1 MGRRDR
7 GRPPAGLLRRPADD
21 AAVAPVRRAARRP
34 LRPDRHVRGSGHGR
48 HRDLGEPELGR
59 GGEVTAAVFENEVVT
74 GAKVRF
80 LPLPGLSG
88 EFALIT
94 LDNGHDHTRP
104 STFGPGGLASLDA
117 ALDEIG
123 DHSPA
128 PVAIAVTG
136 KPFIFAVGAD
146 LSGVPSVTDAATA
159 REIAETGHRVFRRLK
174 DSAIPT
180 FAFVNGVALG
190 GGLELALHCQFR
202 TISAGAM
209 VAFPEVFLGLVPGW
223 GGTQL
228 LPNLIGIDPAVTVIV
243 ENAQAQNKMTPAPKA
258 AKLGIAD
265 AVLEP
270 ADFLERSLEWAVGV
284 LSGSMTVARPDVDTA
299 AWDDAI
305 ARARQIVAART
316 RNASPGAVRAV
327 ELLDLARNGV
337 AGEAFTAGTAAEDDA
352 LTDLL
357 MSDPLRASLYSF
369 DLVNKRAKRPAGA
382 PDTSLA
388 RTVGKVGVVG
398 AGLMASQLAML
409 FVRQLKVPVVL
420 TDIDQARGDKGGA
433 YVHGELDK
441 LAARGRLNQD
451 KLNQLKGLVTGSLSK
466 DVFADADLVI
476 EAVFEEMSVK
486 QQVFAEVG
494 AVVSPECVLATNT
507 SALSV
512 TAMASELEHPERVVG
527 LHFFNP
533 VAVLPLL
540 EVVRAEQT
548 DDATLA
554 TAFAVGKALKK
565 SCVLV
570 ADAPAFVVNRLL
582 TRFLGE
588 VTASVEQG
596 TPVAVADR
604 ALDPLGLPMTPFE
617 LLTLVGPPVALHVAE
632 RMHEAFPDRFAVG
645 EGLKRMVELGK
656 TSVYSEPGVVDPELA
671 GIDAGDS
678 PLTEEQVRA
687 DAVNALAQEIRL
699 MLDEGVVQAVQ
710 DIDLCMI
717 LGAGWPFWLGGISP
731 YLDRAGVSTAVIG
744 KRFLPQGI
752 AGLPA

>member
-1 MGRRDR
+1 MTGTRK
-7 GRPPAGLLRRPADD
+7 PAFA
-21 AAVAPVRRAARRP
+21 
-34 LRPDRHVRGSGHGR
+34 
-48 HRDLGEPELGR
+48 
-59 GGEVTAAVFENEVVT
+59 NEVVT
-74 GAKVRF
+74 QAHVRY
-80 LPLPGLSG
+80 LRVPGMDG
-88 EFALIT
+88 EIALIT

-117 ALDEIG
+117 ALDQIEAR
-123 DHSPA
+123 SPA
-128 PVAIAVTG
+128 PAAIAVTG

-146 LSGVPSVTDAATA
+146 LSGVPSIGSAGQG

-174 DSAIPT
+174 DSAVPT
-180 FAFVNGVALG
+180 FAFVNGAALG
-190 GGLELALHCQFR
+190 GGLELALHCSYR
-202 TISAGAM
+202 TIAGTAV

-228 LPNLIGIDPAVTVIV
+228 LPHLIGIDPAVTVIV
-243 ENAQAQNKMTPAPKA
+243 ENALSQNRMLPGPKA

-265 AVLEP
+265 VLLEP
-270 ADFLERSLEWAVGV
+270 ADFLERSLEWAAGV
-284 LSGSMTVARPDVDTA
+284 LSGAVQVRRPDVDRS

-305 ARARQIVAART
+305 ARARGIVAART
-316 RNASPGAVRAV
+316 RGASPGALRAV
-327 ELLDLARNGV
+327 ELLDLARADDV
-337 AGEAFTAGTAAEDDA
+337 TAGTAAEDDA
-352 LTDLL
+352 LAELL
-357 MSDPLRASLYSF
+357 MSDELRASLYSF

-382 PDTSLA
+382 PDKALA
-388 RTVGKVGVVG
+388 RTVSKVGVVG
-398 AGLMASQLAML
+398 AGLMASQLALL

-420 TDIDQARGDKGGA
+420 TDVDQARVDKGVGS
-433 YVHGELDK
+433 VHAELDR
-441 LAARGRLNQD
+441 LAARGRLNPD
-451 KLNQLKGLVTGSLSK
+451 ALNRLKGLVTGSLSR

-486 QQVFAEVG
+486 QQVFSEVER
-494 AVVSPECVLATNT
+494 VVSDTCVLATNT

-512 TAMASELEHPERVVG
+512 TEMASKLEHPERVVG

-540 EVVRAEQT
+540 EVVRAEHT

-554 TAFAVGKALKK
+554 TAFAVGKQLKK

-582 TRFLGE
+582 TRFLGDI
-588 VTASVEQG
+588 TSAVEEG

-645 EGLKRMVELGK
+645 EGLRRMVELGK
-656 TSVYSEPGVVDPELA
+656 SSVYSEPGVVDPELA
-671 GIDAGDS
+671 GIDAGGS
-678 PLTEEQVRA
+678 PSTEEQVRGRA
-687 DAVNALAQEIRL
+687 ERALAEEIRL

-710 DIDLCMI
+710 DVDLCML
-717 LGAGWPFWLGGISP
+717 LGAGWPFWLGGISAH
-731 YLDRAGVSTAVIG
+731 LDRTGVSEAVTG
-744 KRFLPQGI
+744 SRFLPRGV
-752 AGLPA
+752 ASLPA

>member
-1 MGRRDR
+1 M
-7 GRPPAGLLRRPADD
+7 
-21 AAVAPVRRAARRP
+21 
-34 LRPDRHVRGSGHGR
+34 S
-48 HRDLGEPELGR
+48 
-59 GGEVTAAVFENEVVT
+59 AVFEDEVVT
-74 GAKVRF
+74 LAKVRY
-80 LPLPGLSG
+80 LRVPGLAG
-88 EFALIT
+88 ELALIT
-94 LDNGHDHTRP
+94 IDNGHDHTRP
-104 STFGPGGLASLDA
+104 STFGPGGIASLDA
-117 ALDEIG
+117 ALDEIEG
-123 DHSPA
+123 HSPA
-128 PVAIAVTG
+128 PAAIAVTG

-146 LSGVPSVTDAATA
+146 LSGVPSITEAAQA
-159 REIAETGHRVFRRLK
+159 REVAEAGHRVFRRLK
-174 DSAIPT
+174 DSSIPT
-180 FAFVNGVALG
+180 FAFVNGAALG
-190 GGLELALHCQFR
+190 GGLELALHCHYR
-202 TISAGAM
+202 SIATTAV

-228 LPNLIGIDPAVTVIV
+228 LPNLIGVDPAVTVIV
-243 ENAQAQNKMTPAPKA
+243 ENALAQNKITPGPKA

-265 AVLEP
+265 VVLEP

-284 LSGSMTVARPDVDTA
+284 VGGEVTVSRPEVDRGG
-299 AWDDAI
+299 WDDAI
-305 ARARQIVAART
+305 ARAHAIVAGRT

-327 ELLDLARNGV
+327 QLLDLAR
-337 AGEAFTAGTAAEDDA
+337 AGIEGDAFTAGTAAEDDA

-357 MSDPLRASLYSF
+357 MSDELRAGLYSF

-382 PDTSLA
+382 PDKSLA
-388 RTVGKVGVVG
+388 RTVTKVGVVG

-420 TDIDQARGDKGGA
+420 NDIDQARVDKGVA

-441 LAARGRLNQD
+441 LAQRGRLSPDQ
-451 KLNQLKGLVTGSLSK
+451 LNQLKGLVTGSLSK

-486 QQVFAEVG
+486 QQVFAEVE
-494 AVVSPECVLATNT
+494 AIVSPECVLATNT

-512 TAMASELEHPERVVG
+512 TEMASKLEHPERVVG

-554 TAFAVGKALKK
+554 TAFAVGKSLKK

-588 VTASVEQG
+588 ITSAVEEG

-632 RMHEAFPDRFAVG
+632 RMHEAFPDRFSVG
-645 EGLKRMVELGK
+645 EGLRKMVELGK
-656 TSVYSEPGVVDPELA
+656 SSVYSEPGVVDPELE
-671 GIDAGDS
+671 GIDAGDN
-678 PLTEEQVRA
+678 PLTEAEVRERA
-687 DAVNALAQEIRL
+687 EKALAQEIQL

-710 DIDLCMI
+710 DIDLCML
-717 LGAGWPFWLGGISP
+717 LGAGWPFWLGGISAH
-731 YLDRAGVSTAVIG
+731 LDRTGISEAVTG
-744 KRFLPQGI
+744 SRFLPKGV
-752 AGLPA
+752 ASLPA

>member
-1 MGRRDR
+1 
-7 GRPPAGLLRRPADD
+7 
-21 AAVAPVRRAARRP
+21 
-34 LRPDRHVRGSGHGR
+34 
-48 HRDLGEPELGR
+48 
-59 GGEVTAAVFENEVVT
+59 VTTAVFENEVVT
-74 GAKVRF
+74 DAKVRY
-80 LPLPGLSG
+80 LRLPGLAG

-94 LDNGHDHTRP
+94 IDNGHDHTRP
-104 STFGPGGLASLDA
+104 STFGPGGIASLDA
-117 ALDEIG
+117 ALDEIAA
-123 DHSPA
+123 HSPA
-128 PVAIAVTG
+128 PLAIGVTG

-146 LSGVPSVTDAATA
+146 LSGVPSVTDAGTA
-159 REIAETGHRVFRRLK
+159 REIAEAGHRVFRRLK
-174 DSAIPT
+174 DSSVPT

-190 GGLELALHCQFR
+190 GGLELALHCHYR
-202 TISAGAM
+202 TISAGAA
-209 VAFPEVFLGLVPGW
+209 VGFPEVFLGLVPGW

-243 ENAQAQNKMTPAPKA
+243 ENALAQNKMTPAPKA

-284 LSGSMTVARPDVDTA
+284 VTGDVAVSRPDVDTG

-305 ARARQIVAART
+305 ARARGIVSART
-316 RNASPGAVRAV
+316 RNASPGALRAV
-327 ELLDLARNGV
+327 ELLDLARHGI
-337 AGEAFTAGTAAEDDA
+337 GDEAFTAGTAAEDDA
-352 LTDLL
+352 LTALL
-357 MSDPLRASLYSF
+357 MSDELRASLYSF

-382 PDTSLA
+382 PDRSLA
-388 RTVGKVGVVG
+388 RKVTKVGVVG
-398 AGLMASQLAML
+398 AGLMASQLALL
-409 FVRQLKVPVVL
+409 FVRRLEVPVVL
-420 TDIDQARGDKGGA
+420 TDIDQGRVDKGVG

-441 LAARGRLNQD
+441 LAARGRLSGD
-451 KLNQLKGLVTGSLSK
+451 ALNRLKGLVTGSLSK

-486 QQVFAEVG
+486 QQVFSEVER
-494 AVVSPECVLATNT
+494 VVSETCVLATNT

-512 TAMASELEHPERVVG
+512 TEMASKLEHPERVVG

-554 TAFAVGKALKK
+554 TAFAVGKSLKK

-588 VTASVEQG
+588 VTAAVEQG

-632 RMHEAFPDRFAVG
+632 RMHEAFPDRFHVG
-645 EGLKRMVELGK
+645 EGLKKMVELGK
-656 TSVYSEPGVVDPELA
+656 STVYSEPGVVDPELE
-671 GIDAGDS
+671 GIDAGDA
-678 PLTEEQVRA
+678 PLTEEQVRER
-687 DAVNALAQEIRL
+687 AVEALAQEIRL

-717 LGAGWPFWLGGISP
+717 LGAGWPFWLGGISA
-731 YLDRAGVSTAVIG
+731 YLDRTGVSEKVTG
-744 KRFLPQGI
+744 SRFLPKGV
-752 AGLPA
+752 ASLPA

>member
-1 MGRRDR
+1 
-7 GRPPAGLLRRPADD
+7 
-21 AAVAPVRRAARRP
+21 
-34 LRPDRHVRGSGHGR
+34 
-48 HRDLGEPELGR
+48 
-59 GGEVTAAVFENEVVT
+59 VTAVFDNEVVT
-74 GAKVRF
+74 QAHVRY
-80 LPLPGLSG
+80 LRVPGLSG
-88 EFALIT
+88 EIALIT

-123 DHSPA
+123 AHSPA

-146 LSGVPSVTDAATA
+146 LSGVPSVTDAAAA
-159 REIAETGHRVFRRLK
+159 REIAKTGHRVFRRLK
-174 DSAIPT
+174 DSPVPT
-180 FAFVNGVALG
+180 FAFVNGAALG
-190 GGLELALHCQFR
+190 GGLELALHCSYR
-202 TISAGAM
+202 TIAGTAV

-228 LPNLIGIDPAVTVIV
+228 LPNLIGIDAAVTVVV
-243 ENAQAQNKMTPAPKA
+243 ENALSQNKVTPGPKA

-265 AVLEP
+265 AVFEP
-270 ADFLERSLEWAVGV
+270 ADFLERSLEWAAGV
-284 LSGSMTVARPDVDTA
+284 LAGDVQVARPEVDRA
-299 AWDDAI
+299 PWDDAI
-305 ARARQIVAART
+305 ARARQVVQSRT
-316 RNASPGAVRAV
+316 RNASPGALRAV

-337 AGEAFTAGTAAEDDA
+337 DGEAFTAGTAAEDEA
-352 LTDLL
+352 LADLL
-357 MSDPLRASLYSF
+357 MSDELRASLYSF

-382 PDTSLA
+382 PDKGLA
-388 RTVGKVGVVG
+388 RKVTKVGVVG
-398 AGLMASQLAML
+398 AGLMASQLALL
-409 FVRQLKVPVVL
+409 FARRLEVPVVL
-420 TDIDQARGDKGGA
+420 TDIDQARVDKGVG

-441 LAARGRLNQD
+441 LAARGRLSHD
-451 KLNQLKGLVTGSLSK
+451 ALNRLKGLVTGSLTK

-486 QQVFAEVG
+486 QQVFAEVE

-512 TAMASELEHPERVVG
+512 TEMASKLAHPERVVG

-548 DDATLA
+548 DDAALA

-588 VTASVEQG
+588 ITSAVEHG

-632 RMHEAFPDRFAVG
+632 RMHEAFPDRFTVG
-645 EGLKRMVELGK
+645 EGLKKMVELGK
-656 TSVYSEPGVVDPELA
+656 SSVYSEPGVVDPDLT

-678 PLTEEQVRA
+678 PLTEAEVRSRA
-687 DAVNALAQEIRL
+687 ERALAEEIGL

-710 DIDLCMI
+710 DIDLCML
-717 LGAGWPFWLGGISP
+717 LGAGWPFWLGGISA
-731 YLDRAGVSTAVIG
+731 YLDRSGVSEAVRG
-744 KRFLPQGI
+744 TRFLPPGV
-752 AGLPA
+752 ASLP

>member
-1 MGRRDR
+1 M
-7 GRPPAGLLRRPADD
+7 
-21 AAVAPVRRAARRP
+21 
-34 LRPDRHVRGSGHGR
+34 
-48 HRDLGEPELGR
+48 
-59 GGEVTAAVFENEVVT
+59 TQAVFENEVVT
-74 GAKVRF
+74 AAKVRY
-80 LPLPGLSG
+80 LRLPGLAG

-94 LDNGHDHTRP
+94 IDNGHDHTKP
-104 STFGPGGLASLDA
+104 STFGPGGIASLDA
-117 ALDEIG
+117 ALDEIEG
-123 DHSPA
+123 HSPA
-128 PVAIAVTG
+128 PVAIGVTG

-146 LSGVPSVTDAATA
+146 LSGVPSVTEAAQA

-174 DSAIPT
+174 DAGVPT

-190 GGLELALHCQFR
+190 GGLELALHCRYR
-202 TISAGAM
+202 TISGGAM

-228 LPNLIGIDPAVTVIV
+228 LPNLIGIDAAVTVIV
-243 ENAQAQNKMTPAPKA
+243 ENALSQNKMLPAPKA

-284 LSGSMTVARPDVDTA
+284 LGGEVTVDRPEVDRS
-299 AWDDAI
+299 AWDEAI
-305 ARARQIVAART
+305 QRAKAIVAGRT

-327 ELLDLARNGV
+327 ELLDLARDGV
-337 AGEAFTAGTAAEDDA
+337 EGEAFTAGTAAEDDA

-357 MSDPLRASLYSF
+357 MSDELRASLYSF

-382 PDTSLA
+382 PDKSLA
-388 RTVGKVGVVG
+388 RKVTKVGVVG
-398 AGLMASQLAML
+398 AGLMASQLALL
-409 FVRQLKVPVVL
+409 FVRQLDVPVVL
-420 TDIDQARGDKGGA
+420 TDIDQARVDKGVG
-433 YVHGELDK
+433 YVHAELDK
-441 LAARGRLNQD
+441 VAARGRMSQD
-451 KLNQLKGLVTGSLSK
+451 KLNRLKGLVTGSLSK
-466 DVFADADLVI
+466 DAFADADLVI

-486 QQVFAEVG
+486 QQVFAEVE
-494 AVVSPECVLATNT
+494 AVVVAECVLATNT
-507 SALSV
+507 SALSI
-512 TAMASELEHPERVVG
+512 TEMASKLEHPERVVG

-548 DDATLA
+548 DDAALA

-588 VTASVEQG
+588 VTSAVEQG

-604 ALDPLGLPMTPFE
+604 ALDPLGLPMSPFD

-632 RMHEAFPDRFAVG
+632 RMHEAFPDRFSVG
-645 EGLKRMVELGK
+645 EGLKKMVELGK
-656 TSVYSEPGVVDPELA
+656 SSVYSEPGVVDPDLA
-671 GIDAGDS
+671 GIDDGDS
-678 PLTEEQVRA
+678 PLTEDEVRERAVRA
-687 DAVNALAQEIRL
+687 LAEEIRL

-710 DIDLCMI
+710 DIDLCML
-717 LGAGWPFWLGGISP
+717 LGAGWPFWLGGISA
-731 YLDRAGVSTAVIG
+731 YLDRAGVSEAVTG
-744 KRFLPQGI
+744 KRFLPRGV
-752 AGLPA
+752 ASLPA